1 MTNQVQKMTIVP
13 LYHCDPDLR
22 VPARINP
29 DTTAESVRGLLQP
42 QVFDLW
48 RDYISKRDRDDL
60 ASMSVGLVHR
70 FLSLEYVHS
79 KLEADSSDL
88 AYKAFLLLRLIKP
101 TRSRFSRI
109 QLALKGGQPDV
120 FSFTEPGPSIP
131 NTPNLETFNRIN
143 DSDVLQLSNLLPRFL
158 KFANSAPWHL
168 TRAVRFFEAGYSQ
181 ISDPL
186 LQFMAWTTAIESF
199 FSEDKAPLSQ
209 EELVEKIG
217 GRIEGAT
224 DIHSDVDVDL
234 LAYSLKPVPLNSLLA
249 DILEARNC
257 VVHGVRIPPAFDER
271 GSTSPATG
279 EMVHYVDVLR
289 EGASFLLRKLLLK
302 AIGEIDA

>member
-1 MTNQVQKMTIVP
+1 MTIVP
-13 LYHCDPDLR
+13 LYCCDRDLM
-22 VPARINP
+22 VPARINA

-48 RDYISKRDRDDL
+48 RDYISKRDREDL
-60 ASMSVGLVHR
+60 ASVSIGLVHR
-70 FLSLEYVHS
+70 FLSQEYVRS

-109 QLALKGGQPDV
+109 QLTLKEGQPDV
-120 FSFTEPGPSIP
+120 FSFTQPELAIP
-131 NTPNLETFNRIN
+131 NTPNLETFNTIN
-143 DSDVLQLSNLLPRFL
+143 DRDVLQLSDLLPRFL
-158 KFANSAPWHL
+158 KFADLAPWHL

-209 EELVEKIG
+209 EELAGKIR
-217 GRIEGAT
+217 GRIDGAT
-224 DIHSDVDVDL
+224 DIYSDVDVNV
-234 LAYSLKPVPLNSLLA
+234 LAYPLKPVPLNSLLP
-249 DILEARNC
+249 DIFEARNC
-257 VVHGVRIPPAFDER
+257 VVHGMRIPTSFDER
-271 GSTSPATG
+271 GTTSPATG
-279 EMVHYVDVLR
+279 EKVHYVDVLR
-289 EGASFLLRKLLLK
+289 EGASFVLRKLLLK
-302 AIGEIDA
+302 AIGEINA

>member
-1 MTNQVQKMTIVP
+1 
-13 LYHCDPDLR
+13 
-22 VPARINP
+22 
-29 DTTAESVRGLLQP
+29 
-42 QVFDLW
+42 
-48 RDYISKRDRDDL
+48 
-60 ASMSVGLVHR
+60 
-70 FLSLEYVHS
+70 
-79 KLEADSSDL
+79 
-88 AYKAFLLLRLIKP
+88 
-101 TRSRFSRI
+101 
-109 QLALKGGQPDV
+109 
-120 FSFTEPGPSIP
+120 
-131 NTPNLETFNRIN
+131 
-143 DSDVLQLSNLLPRFL
+143 
-158 KFANSAPWHL
+158 
-168 TRAVRFFEAGYSQ
+168 
-181 ISDPL
+181 
-186 LQFMAWTTAIESF
+186 MAWTTAIESF

>member
-1 MTNQVQKMTIVP
+1 MTIVP
-13 LYHCDPDLR
+13 LYHCDPELS
-22 VPARINP
+22 VPARINL
-29 DTTAESVRGLLQP
+29 DTTAESVRGLLRP
-42 QVFDLW
+42 EVFDLW

-60 ASMSVGLVHR
+60 ASMRIGLVHR
-70 FLSLEYVHS
+70 FLSQEYVHS
-79 KLEADSSDL
+79 KPEADSSDL

-109 QLALKGGQPDV
+109 QLALKEGQPDV
-120 FSFTEPGPSIP
+120 FSFTQPGPTIP

-143 DSDVLQLSNLLPRFL
+143 DSNVSQLSNLLPRFL
-158 KFANSAPWHL
+158 KFADSAPWHL
-168 TRAVRFFEAGYSQ
+168 TRAARFFEAGYSQ

-186 LQFMAWTTAIESF
+186 LQFTAWTTAIESF
-199 FSEDKAPLSQ
+199 FSEDKAPLSK
-209 EELVEKIG
+209 EELADKIRC
-217 GRIEGAT
+217 RIDGAT
-224 DIHSDVDVDL
+224 DIHSDVDVNL
-234 LAYSLKPVPLNSLLA
+234 LAYPLKPVPLNSLLP
-249 DILEARNC
+249 DIFEARNC
-257 VVHGVRIPPAFDER
+257 VVHGVRIPPSFDER